1 MPISGSGIGTADT
14 KKALLALLTFQSGI
28 GDMAPFVTIALGH
41 SRESQETTGRGGGGV
56 GGAGWGG
63 ASFLEEEPFSQGFGE
78 WEESGAEIS
87 PEKR

>member
-56 GGAGWGG
+56 GGGGVGRGELPGGG
-63 ASFLEEEPFSQGFGE
+63 ALFPGLWRMGGV
-78 WEESGAEIS
+78 GG
-87 PEKR
+87 RD